1 MTQFLYQA
9 TYTSDSLATQID
21 NPVDRLAQVGA
32 TIEKSVG
39 AKIVGGGFSFGDYDI
54 AVIIDAD
61 DKETMAAIAIAIAAG
76 GAIKSAKTTPLLSG
90 DEWVAAMTKA
100 SSVIYTP
107 AK

>member
-76 GAIKSAKTTPLLSG
+76 GAIRSAKNTPLLSG